1 MKIIGI
7 TGGIG
12 SGKSTV
18 ANILQNFG
26 AKVIDADRIS
36 REVTEKGQPA
46 LKEIVDYF
54 GEEVLN
60 KDGDLDRKKLGEI
73 VFKDNEKLKILNDI
87 THKYII
93 ERIRQHL
100 DKFKAENVRVVVL
113 DVPLPVKHGFLDIVD
128 EVWVVVAKKE
138 TRVKRIIERNGFSYK
153 EAISRI
159 NAQQSD
165 EDYLKIA
172 DEVIQNDGTT
182 EDLVKYVTMLY
193 NKKTL

>member
-73 VFKDNEKLKILNDI
+73 VFKDDEKLKILNDI

-93 ERIRQHL
+93 ERIRQYL
-100 DKFKAENVRVVVL
+100 DKCKAENVRVVVL

>member
-73 VFKDNEKLKILNDI
+73 VFKDDEKLKILNDI

>member
-46 LKEIVDYF
+46 LKETVDYF

-73 VFKDNEKLKILNDI
+73 VFKDDEKLKILNDI

>member
-73 VFKDNEKLKILNDI
+73 VFKDGEKLKTLNDI

-93 ERIRQHL
+93 ERIRQYL
-100 DKFKAENVRVVVL
+100 DKFKAENARVVVL